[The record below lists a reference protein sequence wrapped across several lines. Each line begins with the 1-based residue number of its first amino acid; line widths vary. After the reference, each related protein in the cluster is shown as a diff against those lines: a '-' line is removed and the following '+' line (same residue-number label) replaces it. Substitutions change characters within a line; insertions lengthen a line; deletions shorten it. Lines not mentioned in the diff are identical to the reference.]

1 MTRLRGAWRRMYN
14 AQQHSVTSST
24 WMVYGP
30 YDTPI
35 GFAEKKV
42 TEYLDDDGTDEWR
55 EVAAELQ
62 EIGVS
67 SSRHAIVM
75 RKPKL

>member
-1 MTRLRGAWRRMYN
+1 M
-14 AQQHSVTSST
+14 TSST

-42 TEYLDDDGTDEWR
+42 TEYLDSSVCKSQMMQCAQPTS
-55 EVAAELQ
+55 AAARLKAGEK
-62 EIGVS
+62 VW
-67 SSRHAIVM
+67 
-75 RKPKL
+75 

>member
-1 MTRLRGAWRRMYN
+1 MYN

-30 YDTPI
+30 YQAPI
-35 GFAEKKV
+35 GFAEQKV
-42 TEYLDDDGTDEWR
+42 TEYLDDDGSEEWKAIADELR
-55 EVAAELQ
+55 

-67 SSRHAIVM
+67 SAKHAIIM
-75 RKPKL
+75 IKPKL